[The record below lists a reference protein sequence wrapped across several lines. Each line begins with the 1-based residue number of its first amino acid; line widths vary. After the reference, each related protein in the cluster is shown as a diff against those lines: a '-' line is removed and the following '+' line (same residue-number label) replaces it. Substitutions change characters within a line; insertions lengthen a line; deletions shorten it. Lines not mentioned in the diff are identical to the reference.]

1 MARSSAR
8 ARRKARA
15 RGRNGRSRQSWL
27 GDALPFLP
35 AALRLER
42 LHDFARHVALVVL
55 GENGLGAQLTGR
67 FQHALRDH
75 ALTLAEEVRQQALI
89 SDRKLVGAVGD
100 DEGDALAGQFDQ
112 GVGLDEAAD
121 AKARGGLHGFLG
133 DFRRAVEEY
142 DVVSERIERNRGGGG
157 NDRERDG
164 DQREAAA
171 SAGPLA
177 PPRPR
182 SRAGASQL
190 TTAFAPGP
198 SALRASASAALAFSA

>member
-35 AALRLER
+35 AALLLER

-55 GENGLGAQLTGR
+55 GENGLRAQLTGR

-75 ALTLAEEVRQQALI
+75 ALTLAEEVRQEALI
-89 SDRKLVGAVGD
+89 GDRELVGAVGD
-100 DEGDALAGQFDQ
+100 DERDALAGQFDQ
-112 GVGLDEAAD
+112 RVGLDEAAD
-121 AKARGGLHGFLG
+121 AKARAGLHGFLG

-164 DQREAAA
+164 DQPEAAA

-177 PPRPR
+177 PPGPR
-182 SRAGASQL
+182 SPAGGAQL
-190 TTAFAPGP
+190 PNGCSAGP
-198 SALRASASAALAFSA
+198 MRLTGRGG

>member
-100 DEGDALAGQFDQ
+100 DGGDALARQFYQ
-112 GVGLDEAAD
+112 GVGLDEASDARPRAGPPGSLAD
-121 AKARGGLHGFLG
+121 LRP
-133 DFRRAVEEY
+133 AVLEY
-142 DVVSERIERNRGGGG
+142 DVVS
-157 NDRERDG
+157 D
-164 DQREAAA
+164 
-171 SAGPLA
+171 
-177 PPRPR
+177 
-182 SRAGASQL
+182 
-190 TTAFAPGP
+190 
-198 SALRASASAALAFSA
+198 LRH